1 MGFRQRTLDSS
12 LLLVSFLPLTAYRL
26 PLTAY
31 RLPLTAYRLPLTAYR
46 LPLTAYRLPLTA
58 YRLISDELIRS
69 FVTLINK
76 NGALGC

>member
-12 LLLVSFLPLTAYRL
+12 LLLVSFL